1 MWKNKALFLDRDG
14 VINKDH
20 GYVFQKE
27 KFDFIDGIFDFVR
40 EFKKRDFLVFV
51 ITNQSGIA
59 RGYYSEKDFRVISD
73 FMQDEFSKRDI
84 KIDKVYHCPCHENY
98 PNLSLKSD
106 EVCKCRKPNPY
117 MLFKAQDEFDI
128 SLRESILIGDK
139 NSDIEAGKT
148 AGLKLNYLFLENEE
162 KSLNFDKIWKLY
174 I

>member
-14 VINKDH
+14 VINKDY

-27 KFDFIDGIFDFVR
+27 KFDFIDGIFDFIK
-40 EFKKRDFLVFV
+40 EFQKRGFLIFV

-59 RGYYSEKDFRVISD
+59 RGYYSEQDFRIISD
-73 FMQDEFSKRDI
+73 FMKDEFLKKDI
-84 KIDKVYHCPCHENY
+84 KIDKVYHCPCHEKY
-98 PNLSLKSD
+98 PNLSSKAD

-139 NSDIEAGKT
+139 KSDIEAGEK

-162 KSLNFDKIWKLY
+162 KSLNFDKIWNLY

>member
-1 MWKNKALFLDRDG
+1 
-14 VINKDH
+14 
-20 GYVFQKE
+20 
-27 KFDFIDGIFDFVR
+27 
-40 EFKKRDFLVFV
+40 
-51 ITNQSGIA
+51 
-59 RGYYSEKDFRVISD
+59 
-73 FMQDEFSKRDI
+73 
-84 KIDKVYHCPCHENY
+84 
-98 PNLSLKSD
+98 
-106 EVCKCRKPNPY
+106 